1 MPCLIFVT
9 FLWAFS
15 FPLIG
20 YFISGQM
27 DVNFAAF
34 FRVFLAFLIFLPFL
48 NFKIKN
54 SFKFKLMGIGALQ
67 IGIMYLCYYRA
78 FAFLSVSEVALFTI
92 FTPFYVSLIYD
103 LFSKRFRAWY
113 ILSILLCILGA
124 AILKYGKI
132 NADFL
137 IGFLWVQGANFV
149 FGAGQSLYK
158 FLMEKNKTVK
168 DINIFGYFH
177 LGAMIVTGITFLII
191 GDFNN
196 LPKTFS
202 SWAVLIY
209 LGIVASGIGYLL
221 WNKGAVLVDSGFL
234 AIMNNALIPAAI
246 LVDLIFYYAGF
257 SKAQNIFETLGY
269 FKISTG
275 IFLMG
280 LSLWVHQKIINYY
293 DKIKQ
298 V

>member
-1 MPCLIFVT
+1 MAHLIFVT
-9 FLWAFS
+9 FLWAGS

-48 NFKIKN
+48 DFRIKNIFKIK
-54 SFKFKLMGIGALQ
+54 LMLIGALQ
-67 IGIMYLCYYRA
+67 IGIMYLCYYRS
-78 FAFLSVSEVALFTI
+78 FSYLSVSEVALFTI

-113 ILSILLCILGA
+113 ILSILLCVLGA
-124 AILKYGKI
+124 AILKYGKV
-132 NADFL
+132 NADFWV
-137 IGFLWVQGANFV
+137 GFFWVQGANFV

-158 FLMEKNKTVK
+158 FLMEKNKNIK

-177 LGAMIVTGITFLII
+177 FGAMIITGISFFIM

-202 SWAVLIY
+202 SWLVLIY
-209 LGIVASGIGYLL
+209 LGIIASGVGYLL
-221 WNKGAVLVDSGFL
+221 WNKGAVMVDSGFL

-246 LVDLIFYYAGF
+246 FVDLIFYACGF
-257 SKAQNIFETLGY
+257 SKAQNIFENLGY
-269 FKISTG
+269 FKITLG

-280 LSLWVHQKIINYY
+280 LSLWVHQKIVCYY
-293 DKIKQ
+293 DKLKRI
-298 V
+298 

>member
-1 MPCLIFVT
+1 MHYLVAVT

-34 FRVFLAFLIFLPFL
+34 FRVFLAFLIFVPFL

-54 SFKFKLMGIGALQ
+54 SFKIKLMIIGALQ
-67 IGIMYLCYYRA
+67 IGIMYLFYYRA
-78 FAFLSVSEVALFTI
+78 FAFISVSEVALFTI

-103 LFSKRFRAWY
+103 LFSKRFRVLY
-113 ILSILLCILGA
+113 IWSILLCVLGA

-132 NADFL
+132 NPDFWL
-137 IGFLWVQGANFV
+137 GFFWVQGANLV

-158 FLMEKNKTVK
+158 VLLEKNKN
-168 DINIFGYFH
+168 INQRSIFGYFH
-177 LGAMIVTGITFLII
+177 LGAMIVTGISFLIM

-202 SWAVLIY
+202 SWVVLIY
-209 LGIVASGIGYLL
+209 LGIIASGIGYLL
-221 WNKGAVLVDSGFL
+221 WNKGAVMVDSGFL

-246 LVDLIFYYAGF
+246 VVDLIFYALGI
-257 SKAQNIFETLGY
+257 SKKANIFENLEL
-269 FKISTG
+269 FKITLG

-280 LSLWVHQKIINYY
+280 LSLWVHQKIVNYY
-293 DKIKQ
+293 AARA
-298 V
+298 